1 MKLWSCVLLVFCVS
15 CPLSA
20 QPFVREVYTIP
31 VHAGAATVE
40 HPFTGGFYN
49 PAHQFVDIDGD
60 SDFDLFIYDYNDNSF
75 QFYRNIGTRQAAQF
89 RFERLQ
95 FALPSPNGWFRF
107 GDVNGDGK
115 LDILTGGDNNN
126 VKIYRNIGTSQ
137 SPQYEL
143 FIADLRDSAN
153 QSVFVQVQC
162 IPALADIDGD
172 GDLDFFSLNP
182 GNGTINFY
190 QNIGGASNFLLAF
203 RTDRWQNIQICP
215 GCFPIPLGVS
225 LSPGDPARQLLHG
238 QGTLYFGDVD
248 GNRTLDMLYG
258 DLFDPGLCF
267 YRNDGTVFSPV
278 MDSITCRFP
287 TNDPILTPGFNQPSL
302 VDIDGD
308 RDPDLFVSVLPAL
321 RQVDNFWFYRN
332 VGDSANFNLSL
343 VTKNYLSAL
352 DFGMEGTPT
361 FVDIDN
367 DGDRDM
373 FVGDLFSADSYG
385 RVAFLRNTGA
395 PTSPSFDLVD
405 SSYTGASPFVAL
417 APRFADIDGDNDLDM
432 FVGHFGGNIM
442 FYRNNGSPS
451 SPLFQRVLSQFD
463 SLNIGSQTYAVP
475 AFFDLDGDGLLD
487 LFLGKQDGRI
497 AFYRNT
503 GSLQVSRFALV
514 TSAFQNINLG
524 NVSNP
529 RLEFSDVDNDS
540 DQDIVIGTDDGTLY
554 FYRNDGPAG
563 NPTFTLVPGYF
574 IVVDEVH
581 AACPAVVDVD
591 GDGDK
596 DLFVGGQR
604 GGIDFYRNMFL
615 SSVKEVSGSNLPATP
630 FLYQNYPNP
639 FNPTTNIGFRI
650 PARPKGGADFGTVTL
665 KVLDVLGREVATL
678 VNEELLP
685 GMYGVI
691 FNATGLAGGVYY
703 YQLRHGAYTQTKHLL
718 LLR

>member
-1 MKLWSCVLLVFCVS
+1 MKLLLYVPLVFCTS
-15 CPLSA
+15 FHLNA
-20 QPFVREVYTIP
+20 QPFAREVYTIP
-31 VHAGAATVE
+31 VHAGAASVE

-49 PAHQFVDIDGD
+49 PSHQFVDIDGD
-60 SDFDLFIYDYNDNSF
+60 GDFDLFIYDYNDNSF
-75 QFYRNIGTRQAAQF
+75 QFYRNVGTPQAAQF
-89 RFERLQ
+89 RFEHMEVA
-95 FALPSPNGWFRF
+95 FPTPNGWFRF
-107 GDVNGDGK
+107 ADFNGDAK

-126 VKIYRNIGTSQ
+126 VKIYRNIGTNQ
-137 SPQYEL
+137 TPQFEL
-143 FIADLRDSAN
+143 FTADLRDSAN
-153 QSVFVQVQC
+153 QPVFVQVQC

-190 QNIGGASNFLLAF
+190 QNIGSASTFLLAF

-215 GCFPIPLGVS
+215 GCFFDLQGALHLPR
-225 LSPGDPARQLLHG
+225 DPVTQLLHG

-267 YRNDGTVFSPV
+267 YQNDGTVSNPV

-287 TNDPILTPGFNQPSL
+287 TNAPILTPGFNQPSL

-332 VGDSANFNLSL
+332 VGDSANFTLSL
-343 VTKNYLSAL
+343 VTKNFLSTL
-352 DFGMEGTPT
+352 DFGIEASPT

-367 DGDRDM
+367 DGDKDM
-373 FVGDLFSADSYG
+373 FVGDLFSADVYG

-395 PTSPSFDLVD
+395 TSNPSFDLID

-417 APRFADIDGDNDLDM
+417 APRFADIDGDNDFDL

-442 FYRNNGSPS
+442 FFRNIGSPS
-451 SPLFQRVLSQFD
+451 SPSFQRELSQFD

-475 AFFDLDGDGLLD
+475 ALFDFNGDGLLD
-487 LFLGKQDGRI
+487 LFVGKQDGQI
-497 AFYRNT
+497 AFYRNIGT
-503 GSLQVSRFALV
+503 QQVPRFALV
-514 TSAFQNINLG
+514 TSAFQSISFG
-524 NVSNP
+524 IVSNP
-529 RLEFSDVDNDS
+529 RLAFSDVDNDG
-540 DQDIVIGTDDGTLY
+540 DQDIVIGTDDGTLH

-563 NPTFTLVPGYF
+563 VPVFTLVPGYF
-574 IVVDEVH
+574 GSIEAVH
-581 AACPAVVDVD
+581 AACPAIVDID

-604 GGIDFYRNMFL
+604 GGIDFYRNMMVT
-615 SSVKEVSGSNLPATP
+615 SVKEADDTNLPASL

-639 FNPTTNIGFRI
+639 FNPSTRI
-650 PARPKGGADFGTVTL
+650 RFFLAPTVGTVPVTSL
-665 KVLDVLGREVATL
+665 RVFDLLGRCVATL
-678 VNEELLP
+678 LNDQLSP
-685 GMYGVI
+685 GMYEVS
-691 FNATGLAGGVYY
+691 FDAGGLSGGMYF
-703 YQLRHGAYTQTKHLL
+703 YQLRVGSFTETKHLL